1 MTIIIEQACVR
12 CSRPSAWPLY
22 AMAGALLLG
31 LLSAV
36 GAL

>member
-1 MTIIIEQACVR
+1 MTIIIEQACVGS
-12 CSRPSAWPLY
+12 SRTSAWPVY
-22 AMAGALLLG
+22 AMTVALLLG

>member
-12 CSRPSAWPLY
+12 SSRPSAWPVY
-22 AMAGALLLG
+22 AMTGALLLG

-36 GAL
+36 GAR

>member
-1 MTIIIEQACVR
+1 MTIIIEQSCVR
-12 CSRPSAWPLY
+12 SSRPSAWPVY
-22 AMAGALLLG
+22 AMAGGILLG